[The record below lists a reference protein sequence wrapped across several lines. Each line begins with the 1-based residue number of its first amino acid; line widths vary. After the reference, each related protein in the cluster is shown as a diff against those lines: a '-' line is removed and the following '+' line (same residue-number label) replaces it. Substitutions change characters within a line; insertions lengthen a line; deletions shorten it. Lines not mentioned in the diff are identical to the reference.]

1 MGRNPN
7 VYESPDTFNPQ
18 RFANKNVSLHENMP
32 FGYGPRHCA
41 GRQMALDI
49 MKTVLARIILQYR
62 IMPAS
67 SAHQV
72 VLSGSITLKSDNDVQ
87 LKVVPR

>member
-7 VYESPDTFNPQ
+7 VYDNPDTFNPQ
-18 RFANKNVSLHENMP
+18 RFASKKANLFENMP

-49 MKTVLARIILQYR
+49 MKTILAKVILQYR
-62 IMPAS
+62 FAPAS
-67 SAHQV
+67 QAHQV
-72 VLSGSITLKSDNDVQ
+72 VLSGSITLKPNNDVK
-87 LKVVPR
+87 LRVVAR